1 MCSPLCSSSVHV
13 RTATWTHGIHGSVSL
28 SLSLFLLFSLSGSL
42 SSRPSSIRVCCA
54 LPISLCV
61 CLPLSFA
68 LSPRPS
74 PSYSL
79 SLVVSSSRRT
89 PSFAP
94 YCHASVP
101 LPAIR
106 NAAVALLRYL
116 RDVSYAAPSTRVV
129 PPVSTWLLACSLA
142 RSLAC
147 LLSCQLACVRPGRKS
162 TPNGFTCPMCMNFF
176 RESLSPFKS
185 SVLLARRRRL
195 RRRWT
200 FSCHRPGLIPVS
212 VIHTRITVVYVCRI
226 SFGA

>member
-1 MCSPLCSSSVHV
+1 MLRRVCAHRFAPLVYMCALLRG
-13 RTATWTHGIHGSVSL
+13 RTVSTALFL

-147 LLSCQLACVRPGRKS
+147 FPASLPACDLGERARRTG
-162 TPNGFTCPMCMNFF
+162 
-176 RESLSPFKS
+176 
-185 SVLLARRRRL
+185 LLAR
-195 RRRWT
+195 
-200 FSCHRPGLIPVS
+200 CV
-212 VIHTRITVVYVCRI
+212 
-226 SFGA
+226 